1 MKDANFNMIF
11 KGRRSLD
18 PNNKRFYNVLGT
30 VEIGIGSVC
39 LLLSIGEFRSFY
51 LSLLFLGIISIVYA
65 MIGKYWMA
73 EKNYILIDSDSIVFK
88 NLSQKPKAMSR
99 DNIQDVMIESNK
111 AVFITLDKQF
121 NFYDFSI
128 FKEKELK
135 EINVELLKIKLEAN
149 KRQLKQKPATN

>member
-1 MKDANFNMIF
+1 MDNANFNMIF

-18 PNNKRFYNVLGT
+18 ANSKRLYNVLGT

-39 LLLSIGEFRSFY
+39 LLLSIGEFRAFY
-51 LSLLFLGIISIVYA
+51 LSLLFAGIFSIVYA

-73 EKNYILIDSDSIVFK
+73 EKNYILVDSDSIVFK
-88 NLSQKPKAMSR
+88 NLSQKPNAISK
-99 DNIQDVMIESNK
+99 NNLQDVMIESNK

-121 NFYDFSI
+121 NFYDFSV

-135 EINVELLKIKLEAN
+135 EINVELLKIKLEVN
-149 KRQLKQKPATN
+149 KKSR